1 MLSLHFSFGFAP
13 HIEHRTDNV
22 CRNVGF
28 SGFTSIL
35 FNIAESPI
43 LEMVNFASFG
53 HVYAKTG
60 I

>member
-13 HIEHRTDNV
+13 HIGHRTDNV
-22 CRNVGF
+22 CATWGF
-28 SGFTSIL
+28 RVFTSIP

-43 LEMVNFASFG
+43 LEMVNFASLG